1 MKLIKRCQKC
11 GIWLC
16 VIVCLAIGVLTA
28 KAAQDPDLSYAF
40 KIESLDLTGVFLKS
54 LQGTDLIK
62 VDAFEIQPYDAVT
75 ITQGTANEKVLH
87 VGKMK
92 INVNTTE
99 RWQTVY
105 IPAVSDI
112 KYSSPTA
119 NSDKAVETLDALLRG
134 KQQQIPL
141 FGTDFK
147 IAAWT
152 DTEGIK
158 YTTCYDLEII
168 NSSDVDF
175 CIDEQNGIAYASGY
189 SSEYDDTTK
198 VISLKSSTKLAP
210 SEQSVNLYPVYR
222 KDIQILNTKDNG
234 EKVTIYDNYTT
245 LSKLNF
251 RKGNYTLHVL
261 DGAGKISGE
270 YTLQMDVPQKVTIL
284 PGILKKS
291 YNITEIKYTNYSGQE
306 VVVKT
311 PLNQNPQIKSIEDI
325 KSGTLVSVSVVPIL
339 SKDVGKILAEVPEQ
353 KNSPMKPDVTVLEG
367 QNIFTFIMPNG
378 WVTLPLTVTFKEAEA
393 KTYGLNG
400 EASKTNNGR
409 ISMGTVEFKNDSGE
423 TIYQAEAGTQVT
435 VTASPAIRSEYEFA
449 FDGWETDDLELTD
462 DKKMNPSIQFTVPE
476 KNVKLTAK
484 FKKIGVKVTIKSS
497 NYSLGQVAS
506 WYPDGSSYYQSSY
519 SITKGDPFTD
529 IVKANATISFNI
541 DSLDVGYT
549 CSSWKILKGTTDI
562 TDTITNYREVQKG
575 YCKYQ
580 APEITV
586 TGDEEI
592 TVEAFFEN
600 RITRQVTV
608 TSSDEDMGTA
618 EVVGNAVN
626 YKDDPV
632 TIIAT
637 PKSNIYAFQEWKII
651 SPDQETAAESQKIT
665 LRTIKA
671 EGDDEKSITRAQFF
685 MIGEPVEIQA
695 VFYKAVLSSDNS
707 ITEIILKDQQ
717 QNQYITDNSG
727 GNNYTVELSSDKTK
741 AEVQQLLSGNF
752 TLTLEIPEY
761 ATAAFGDDKNYYDK
775 TAWETG
781 ISVSGFELNQA
792 KSIKVKAEN
801 GDIREYTLKFTWTAN
816 GEKEISALELFDQE
830 QSLGTGNLDQN
841 GTDWIV
847 TLSQDLTQ
855 KQVNDL
861 FAKDLKLKLTIPSRA
876 TATFGDGSACGSADW
891 NAGQTVRITGLNS
904 QHVITVTAEDDTTAT
919 YNLIVKWTAKGDK
932 ELTAVTLQDSQK
944 NDLGTGVASGTAWT
958 VTLSQNLTQA
968 EVDNLFKA
976 GFYLKLTISDR
987 AKAALEGAAGSTKEA
1002 WANGVKV
1009 GILKL
1014 NEAKKLT
1021 VTAEDGSTQK
1031 YTIKIAWSP
1040 KPTSKE
1046 KDLTDVKL
1054 LDKDKKVIAG
1064 GKLEGTAWTV
1074 EIPEDKY
1081 TKQQASNLAVGGS
1094 YLKLVAS
1101 EGAKIEQKD
1110 GYSDN
1115 GAGLAPWSSGN
1126 ITTNMTLNKPYTF
1139 TVIAENGSTKI
1150 YTITLSYPTEKPV
1163 LKAGTVTRSSD
1174 QEAKAVFSS
1183 TLAGKYYWAVV
1194 EQGEKEPNIS
1204 TSYAGST
1211 AKKGNNTVT
1220 LTSLEAGA
1228 KDLYIVV
1235 KSTDGEI
1242 SDPLK
1247 IEIPAYDAAAKEYA
1261 ITLSYPTSG
1270 GTLKASA
1277 TKAKAG
1283 DKITITVTPKTGYK
1297 LTPGTLKYSESSSTG
1312 AVVNIDET
1320 TFTFTMPASEIS
1332 ISCTWTAEST
1342 DQPETTTGKI
1352 GAFVVNGVSGTVD
1365 NTTGMITVTL
1375 PNGTDLTSLAP
1386 VITISGAKSIS
1397 PASGATVDL
1406 SSPVTYTL
1414 TLEDGTTKTY
1424 TVRAYV
1430 EGPSKSDQL
1439 WNDMLNNVD
1448 GSPDHS
1454 GSKTWWKKAK
1464 DLKKH
1469 NDYPEY
1475 W

>member
-1 MKLIKRCQKC
+1 MELIKRWKKY
-11 GIWLC
+11 ILWIFSIIC
-16 VIVCLAIGVLTA
+16 VMGSLLTVKADTEPDNTYIYKINSMSLPGNSFQNIQGSALAEISDFQLETYPNVRV
-28 KAAQDPDLSYAF
+28 
-40 KIESLDLTGVFLKS
+40 ESAT
-54 LQGTDLIK
+54 
-62 VDAFEIQPYDAVT
+62 
-75 ITQGTANEKVLH
+75 NEKKIFA
-87 VGKMK
+87 GKMK
-92 INVNTTE
+92 FTVNTDNAWDQSYWQKVTE
-99 RWQTVY
+99 IVYQKPTTEMYKEENGKMLLSEQMTV
-105 IPAVSDI
+105 IPAFSDSVLIGYWTDDDGI
-112 KYSSPTA
+112 KYST
-119 NSDKAVETLDALLRG
+119 
-134 KQQQIPL
+134 
-141 FGTDFK
+141 
-147 IAAWT
+147 
-152 DTEGIK
+152 
-158 YTTCYDLEII
+158 YYDLEIKNLSDKNFGSDI
-168 NSSDVDF
+168 AKLNGATVSLDESTKIITFRKKNSTPPSAYTMNITMYPVFGKKVELIDLQQGEEVTTDGDNKLSKVDF
-175 CIDEQNGIAYASGY
+175 ATGDRSI
-189 SSEYDDTTK
+189 K
-198 VISLKSSTKLAP
+198 VVDISTGA
-210 SEQSVNLYPVYR
+210 
-222 KDIQILNTKDNG
+222 
-234 EKVTIYDNYTT
+234 VT
-245 LSKLNF
+245 
-251 RKGNYTLHVL
+251 GNYTLHL
-261 DGAGKISGE
+261 DFPWKLFIPSSRNYVITKISYTNFSGTAKIRTGNSSTAINSGGVKAGTQVTVEITPDEANKNKILSTATFEKISGYMSPSSNVVE
-270 YTLQMDVPQKVTIL
+270 
-284 PGILKKS
+284 G
-291 YNITEIKYTNYSGQE
+291 TN
-306 VVVKT
+306 T
-311 PLNQNPQIKSIEDI
+311 
-325 KSGTLVSVSVVPIL
+325 
-339 SKDVGKILAEVPEQ
+339 
-353 KNSPMKPDVTVLEG
+353 
-367 QNIFTFIMPNG
+367 FTFIMPNG
-378 WVTLPLTVTFKEAEA
+378 RVQLPMNVTYKNSDIYYDLTGEVT
-393 KTYGLNG
+393 T
-400 EASKTNNGR
+400 TNNGS
-409 ISMGTVEFKNDSGE
+409 IQMGTV
-423 TIYQAEAGTQVT
+423 TITNAEGQVISSAKAGTMVT
-435 VTASPAIRSEYEFA
+435 IETQPVVRAEYEFE
-449 FDGWETDDLELTD
+449 FTGWKATGLNLTD
-462 DKKMNPSIQFTVPE
+462 QE
-476 KNVKLTAK
+476 KQKSTLTFSMPDSNVQLIAEYRKVGTEITLKGTSDNQG
-484 FKKIGVKVTIKSS
+484 KI
-497 NYSLGQVAS
+497 AF
-506 WYPDGSSYYQSSY
+506 WYPLSNGNYYESTESITSDGSY
-519 SITKGDPFTD
+519 TD
-529 IVKANATISFNI
+529 IVKKNAKISVRVNSFN
-541 DSLDVGYT
+541 DGYT
-549 CSSWKILKGTTDI
+549 CSAWKVTKAGVDILTTDLE
-562 TDTITNYREVQKG
+562 YRDVVNG
-575 YCKYQ
+575 YVKYK
-580 APEITV
+580 APW
-586 TGDEEI
+586 I
-592 TVEAFFEN
+592 TVENDSIVIEAVWDQ
-600 RITRQVTV
+600 RITGKVTV
-608 TSSDEDMGTA
+608 TSSDKNMGTA
-618 EVVGNAVN
+618 EVVGKEVN

-637 PKSNIYAFQEWKII
+637 SISDIYAFKEWKII
-651 SPDQETAAESQKIT
+651 APDQDTAAESQKIT
-665 LRTIKA
+665 LRPIKV
-671 EGDDEKSITRAQFF
+671 EGDDENRITRAQFF
-685 MIGEPVEIQA
+685 MIDEDVQIQA
-695 VFYKAVLSSDNS
+695 VFYKAVLSSENTIS
-707 ITEIILKDQQ
+707 AIRLSDQQ
-717 QNQYITDNSG
+717 STYTVEQET
-727 GNNYTVELSSDKTK
+727 NNYTVELSSDKTK

-761 ATAAFGDDKNYYDK
+761 ATAAFGDDTEYYDQA
-775 TAWETG
+775 AWAKGRT
-781 ISVSGFELNQA
+781 VSGFELNHA
-792 KSIKVKAEN
+792 KSIKVKAED
-801 GDIREYTLKFTWTAN
+801 GKIQEYTLKFTWTAN
-816 GEKEISALELFDQE
+816 GEKEISALELFDE
-830 QSLGTGNLDQN
+830 GQSLGTGTLDQN

-855 KQVNDL
+855 KQVNAL
-861 FAKDLKLKLTIPSRA
+861 IAKDLKLKLTIPSRA
-876 TATFGDGSACGSADW
+876 TATFGDGSACGSAEW

-904 QHVITVTAEDDTTAT
+904 PHVITVTAEDDTTAT

-932 ELTAVTLQDSQK
+932 DLTAVELLDNQK
-944 NDLGTGVASGTAWT
+944 NPLGDVQKNTDGKDWT
-958 VTLSQNLTQA
+958 ITLSQNLTQT
-968 EVDNLFKA
+968 EVDNLFKD

-987 AKAALEGAAGSTKEA
+987 ATAALEGAAGCTKEA

-1009 GILKL
+1009 NGVKVVILKL

-1021 VTAEDGSTQK
+1021 VTAEDGSTK
-1031 YTIKIAWSP
+1031 VYTIKIAWSP

-1074 EIPEDKY
+1074 EIPEDTY
-1081 TKQQASNLAVGGS
+1081 TKQQASDLAVGGS

-1101 EGAKIEQKD
+1101 AGAKIEQKD
-1110 GYSDN
+1110 GYTDN
-1115 GAGLAPWSSGN
+1115 GADLEPWSSGN

-1261 ITLSYPTSG
+1261 IALNYPTAG

-1283 DKITITVTPKTGYK
+1283 DKITITVTPKAGYK

-1365 NTTGMITVTL
+1365 NTTGLITVTL